1 MQSIEP
7 DTDLHGAR
15 RAAHETFRSLH
26 VRNFRLFFFGQ
37 IVSQAGNWM
46 TLVTQTLLVLSLTG
60 NGVAVGLLTAC
71 QFLPVLLFGAWAGV
85 IADRSDKRKL
95 LIGVQ
100 IFAMA
105 QSFVLAGLA
114 FMDHPPV
121 VAFYVVALAGGLATA
136 FDNPARRSFVVE
148 MVPEDHV
155 TNAVSLNSALMMG
168 SRMVGPALAG
178 LLIQTSG
185 FAWCF
190 LLDGISYIAV
200 IAAYWMVNT
209 KELRAAPITP
219 RAKGQIR
226 AGVRYVH
233 RTPELWIP
241 LVIAAIVGTLS
252 YNFQVVVPLLVTRT
266 FDGSD
271 ATFTILFSVLSLGSL
286 IGALATARRPVVG
299 VSHVILSSTAFGAA
313 MLLFAAAPTLGFA
326 FGAAVLVGISSMVF
340 MTSATS
346 IMQLRSDPTMRGRVL
361 ALQSI
366 VFLGSTP
373 IGGPILGAICDEW
386 GARAGLLVGGVAAF
400 FAALWGWYAWRR
412 ARSATP
418 AAATT
423 HPGNG
428 LRTA

>member
-1 MQSIEP
+1 
-7 DTDLHGAR
+7 
-15 RAAHETFRSLH
+15 
-26 VRNFRLFFFGQ
+26 
-37 IVSQAGNWM
+37 VSQAGNWM

-60 NGVAVGLLTAC
+60 NGLAVGVLTAC

-95 LIGVQ
+95 LIIVQ
-100 IFAMA
+100 AFAMM
-105 QSFVLAGLA
+105 QSFALAGLA
-114 FMDHPPV
+114 FMDHPPLI
-121 VAFYVVALAGGLATA
+121 AFYVLALAGGLATA

-185 FAWCF
+185 YAWCF

-209 KELRAAPITP
+209 KELRAAPVTP

-226 AGVRYVH
+226 DGVRYVH
-233 RTPELWIP
+233 RTPDLWIP

-266 FDGSD
+266 YGGSD

-299 VSHVILSSTAFGAA
+299 IPHVIFSSTAFGAS
-313 MLLFAAAPTLGFA
+313 MLLFAGAPTLSYA
-326 FGAAVLVGISSMVF
+326 FPAAILVGITSMIF

-373 IGGPILGAICDEW
+373 IGGPILGAVCDAW
-386 GARAGLLVGGVAAF
+386 GARAGLVVGGVAAF
-400 FAALWGWYAWRR
+400 GAAAWGWFALRR
-412 ARSATP
+412 ARSAGRIP
-418 AAATT
+418 AHSPDDAGFQAA
-423 HPGNG
+423 
-428 LRTA
+428 